1 MAEQD
6 PTALVVRALEDV
18 KGVDI
23 VCMDVRGITTITDWM
38 VIASGNS
45 DRHVKSLADNVLNA
59 ARAAGVRPLGIEGER
74 DGEWVL
80 IDLGDVI
87 AHVMLPRV
95 RDFYKLEKLWDHA
108 GDSDQHAGG

>member
-1 MAEQD
+1 MTELD
-6 PTALVVRALEDV
+6 PTALVVGALDDL

-23 VCMDVRGITTITDWM
+23 LCMDVRGITTITDWM
-38 VIASGNS
+38 VLASGNS
-45 DRHVKSLADNVLNA
+45 DRHVKSLADNVLQT
-59 ARAAGVRPLGIEGER
+59 ARKAGLPVLGIEGEK

-108 GDSDQHAGG
+108 GDGDQQSGS

>member
-45 DRHVKSLADNVLNA
+45 DRHVKSLADTVLNA

>member
-23 VCMDVRGITTITDWM
+23 VCMDVSGITTITDWM

>member
-1 MAEQD
+1 MTESNA
-6 PTALVVRALEDV
+6 AARVVEALEDL

-23 VCMDVRGITTITDWM
+23 QCLDVRGVTAITDWM

-45 DRHVKSLADNVLNA
+45 DRHVKSLADSVLKR
-59 ARAAGVRPLGIEGER
+59 ARDDGIPLLGMEGEK

-95 RDFYKLEKLWDHA
+95 RDFYKLERLW
-108 GDSDQHAGG
+108 SAGGDDERRAEP